1 MIKKWETHD
10 IPIERSLFSPFPP
23 PPGHPPPR
31 NIQFSDKSLQG
42 SNTNPDLVTHLLT
55 LGIVQDPDDWEKATL
70 LALSCK
76 RGAAVERLL
85 PYWPPAH
92 QLPLYTAIH
101 IGYLDGVRLL
111 LAHGADYRTI
121 DSFGEGILH
130 WLAGSG
136 LEMLRLFK
144 GVGIGMGRGDV
155 DVERRDNR
163 GKTAMEILEG
173 RWDLT
178 EEFRR
183 EFVELVDDMKE
194 EEGEGLDGSG
204 DLAEEEEGAEV
215 STNKVED
222 LHKSEGDDFSE
233 DEFFDAP
240 DDLTTN
246 FTPVS
251 EEKELGSSK
260 TDPLQS
266 DLNSYQSTE
275 SSSLSLEPL
284 SSTPSEQH
292 DLQHVHENTTHDGEI
307 LPDKAG
313 TESDCDVEIAWI
325 GDEKSDRRALDRADG
340 LVHGSDAGQEE
351 SRRPTVEEPDT
362 DKVLIKEAGLKFRG
376 TSTALRSR

>member
-1 MIKKWETHD
+1 M
-10 IPIERSLFSPFPP
+10 
-23 PPGHPPPR
+23 
-31 NIQFSDKSLQG
+31 
-42 SNTNPDLVTHLLT
+42 
-55 LGIVQDPDDWEKATL
+55 
-70 LALSCK
+70 
-76 RGAAVERLL
+76 
-85 PYWPPAH
+85 
-92 QLPLYTAIH
+92 
-101 IGYLDGVRLL
+101 RLL

-144 GVGIGMGRGDV
+144 GIGIGIGRGDV

-183 EFVELVDDMKE
+183 EFVELVDGMKE
-194 EEGEGLDGSG
+194 EEGEGLEGSDG
-204 DLAEEEEGAEV
+204 LAEEEEEGAEM
-215 STNKVED
+215 STHKVED

-251 EEKELGSSK
+251 EKKEVGSSK

-266 DLNSYQSTE
+266 HLKSYQSTE
-275 SSSLSLEPL
+275 PSSLSLEPL

-292 DLQHVHENTTHDGEI
+292 DLQHAVHENTTHDGEI
-307 LPDKAG
+307 LSDKVG
-313 TESDCDVEIAWI
+313 TESDCDVKIARI

-351 SRRPTVEEPDT
+351 SRRPTGEEPDI
-362 DKVLIKEAGLKFRG
+362 DKVLTKEAGLKFRG